1 MGAAGVKREQLR
13 LITWNNSGKYITKH
27 QTESDRVNYE
37 MAFGVEKCDKSP
49 QSWILDST
57 SWIQD
62 SLSKGTWVPDPNL

>member
-1 MGAAGVKREQLR
+1 MPFGKTGRVKQRH
-13 LITWNNSGKYITKH
+13 TKH

-57 SWIQD
+57 PWIQD
-62 SLSKGTWVPDPNL
+62 SL